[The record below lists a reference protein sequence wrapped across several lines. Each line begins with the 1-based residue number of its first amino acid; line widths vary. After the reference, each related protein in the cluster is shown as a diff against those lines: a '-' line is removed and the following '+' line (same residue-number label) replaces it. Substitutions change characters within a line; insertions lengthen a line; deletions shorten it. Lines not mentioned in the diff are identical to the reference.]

1 METRSFNIT
10 TKVTASKEQW
20 KSLDNLVKSI
30 LKINNNNIIGV
41 LISKSSIVNNEL
53 VDHFVPIIVT
63 KEQPEDEYYE
73 IDFPSTVE
81 WVLDNSIYFEAITF
95 WSCEE

>member
-30 LKINNNNIIGV
+30 LEINNNNIIGV